1 MYVTLFTVMLA
12 VIVAVFPLPL
22 LSVTVKA
29 PALAAP
35 LWAIVVEAGAPVPC
49 PVVVWLTV
57 MVLPVVFETVFWF
70 ASISRTLAVNVPP
83 LPTPL
88 TVQVTAVIVV

>member
-1 MYVTLFTVMLA
+1 VTLFTVMLA
-12 VIVAVFPLPL
+12 VIVAVLLPPL
-22 LSVTVKA
+22 LSVRVKV
-29 PALAAP
+29 PALADAF
-35 LWAIVVEAGAPVPC
+35 WAIVVEAGAPVPW

-57 MVLPVVFETVFWF
+57 IVLPVVLLTVFRF
-70 ASISRTLAVNVPP
+70 ASISRTLAVKVPP